1 MKGFHE
7 KNGSYFD
14 AETLNIVNVNFHFG
28 IPQVQKKKGSQKKKI
43 DKNIRKYIRR
53 KNTWP
58 IVSCFESIGLSS
70 QK

>member
-28 IPQVQKKKGSQKKKI
+28 IPQVQKKKGAKKKKKWTKI
-43 DKNIRKYIRR
+43 YENIFVEKIR
-53 KNTWP
+53 
-58 IVSCFESIGLSS
+58 GQLSLVLRV
-70 QK
+70 